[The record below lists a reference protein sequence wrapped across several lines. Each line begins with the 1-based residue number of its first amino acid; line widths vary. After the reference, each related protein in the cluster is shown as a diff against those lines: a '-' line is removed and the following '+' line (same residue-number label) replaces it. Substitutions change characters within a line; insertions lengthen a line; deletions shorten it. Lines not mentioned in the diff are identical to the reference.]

1 MRALFVFA
9 SFIVALA
16 QPAFAQS
23 FPSRPVRI
31 VVGFAPGGAPDVVA
45 RLVSDS
51 LSARLGQPVV
61 VDNRGGANG
70 IIGADIVSKAQSDGH
85 TLLITSASFAINPS
99 VSRKLPFDPIKDFT
113 PVTILATGGGLFLVV
128 NPTLPVKTLADLIAY
143 AKRPGVKLAYGSA
156 GQGNTTH
163 LAAALLNLRAGLD
176 LVHAPYKSAGLSGAA
191 LIGNE
196 IQLLFVTLSSSLQH
210 IKAGRMRVLAYNHP
224 TRSPQLPEVPTM
236 EEAGVSGTVID
247 GSWYGMFA
255 PPRTPAPVVA
265 RLVND
270 ARASVTEPA
279 VRDKLAPMGLEPDGR
294 SSAEF
299 GTFLAGSIKR
309 FADAARVAGIEPK

>member
-1 MRALFVFA
+1 
-9 SFIVALA
+9 
-16 QPAFAQS
+16 
-23 FPSRPVRI
+23 
-31 VVGFAPGGAPDVVA
+31 
-45 RLVSDS
+45 
-51 LSARLGQPVV
+51 SARLGQPVV

-70 IIGADIVSKAQSDGH
+70 IIGADIVSKAQPDGH
-85 TLLITSASFAINPS
+85 TLLVTSASFAINPS
-99 VSRKLPFDPIKDFT
+99 IARTLPFDPIKGFT

-163 LAAALLNLRAGLD
+163 LAAALLDLRAGLD

-191 LIGNE
+191 LMGNE

-224 TRSPQLPEVPTM
+224 TRSPQLPDVPTM
-236 EEAGVSGTVID
+236 QEAGVSGTVID

-255 PPRTPAPVVA
+255 PPHTPAAAVG
-265 RLVND
+265 RLV
-270 ARASVTEPA
+270 AETRAVTAEPA
-279 VRDKLAPMGLEPDGR
+279 VRAKLTSMGLEPDGR
-294 SSAEF
+294 TGAEF
-299 GTFLAGSIKR
+299 ASFLAGSIKR
-309 FADAARVAGIEPK
+309 FADAVRVAGIEPK